1 MPLLT
6 MTSLS
11 SFSQQHS
18 WFKALIVGVIFVL
31 TEFFGSIFLGGI
43 SVRNIVLVLLTIYLC
58 LNHSSIL
65 TDFKSAKYLIIY
77 YAFVAFLGLF
87 NGLYENEGLSLV
99 VGRFLPTIIL
109 ILFLMN
115 YIKTEKELKSTVY
128 VLLLIFSLDAIA
140 TILQGV
146 KNPLGWRIAAF
157 FQTAES
163 LEESQ
168 NLFDAHNLDST
179 VGLSIA
185 SGFCGSVVYNGY
197 VLGSMALLVFLPAY
211 WKFNAKSVV
220 LSTAM
225 FLLFSMALFYN
236 QQRMAFY
243 VFHAAVATIII
254 SYAYLRKNYILLLF
268 VLFVGVFLFFN
279 IDFSNWNDEELGR
292 LANFDDEIRTKGR
305 QIFWENFFPDNFLMG
320 NRSKFIELYG
330 RTPHYLPIETLLLG
344 GIIGL
349 TFFSIFVFSIGYN
362 IYQTINKRN
371 VRGFLFSTPIIALL
385 LISLR
390 HSSGFHTGLT
400 LGAYILSLFF
410 LSLSIKK
417 QQ

>member
-1 MPLLT
+1 M
-6 MTSLS
+6 MKNLS

-18 WFKALIVGVIFVL
+18 WFKALIVGVIFIL
-31 TEFFGSIFLGGI
+31 TEFLGIVFIGGI

-58 LNHSSIL
+58 LNHSSIRA
-65 TDFKSAKYLIIY
+65 DFKSAKYLIVY
-77 YAFVAFLGLF
+77 YAFVAFLGMF
-87 NGLYENEGLSLV
+87 NGLYENEGLTLII
-99 VGRFLPTIIL
+99 GRFLPTIIL

-140 TILQGV
+140 TILQGIN
-146 KNPLGWRIAAF
+146 NPLGWRIAAF

-163 LEESQ
+163 LEDSQ
-168 NLFDAHNLDST
+168 NLIDAHNLDST

-197 VLGSMALLVFLPAY
+197 VLGSIALLVFLPVY

-220 LSTAM
+220 LSTAT

-268 VLFVGVFLFFN
+268 VLLVGVFLFFN

-292 LANFDDEIRTKGR
+292 LASFDDEIRTKGR

-320 NRSKFIELYG
+320 NRTKFVKLYG
-330 RTPHYLPIETLLLG
+330 STPHFLPIETLLLG

-349 TFFSIFVFSIGYN
+349 VVFTIFILSLSKTIF
-362 IYQTINKRN
+362 QTIIKRN
-371 VRGFLFSTPIIALL
+371 VEGFLLSTPVISLL
-385 LISLR
+385 LISFR
-390 HSSGFHTGLT
+390 HSSGYHTGLT
-400 LGAYILSLFF
+400 LGAYSLAFF
-410 LSLSIKK
+410 LISLDLYKK
-417 QQ
+417 Q